1 VLEVLVSSERGAGKY
16 SVYRRIQG
24 RLTRTETREIP
35 FDAGYIGGV
44 RVATGD
50 IDGDGKD
57 EILIGSGAG
66 ADASVRVYDG
76 LGVLLS
82 TLILPSSFGRGGV
95 MLKAGDFDGDGLDD
109 IFVASGRRGES
120 QIAVFSG
127 QMSLPT
133 AAQPDY
139 LIDKVFTDQ
148 SLIAPMDL
156 ALMDTDGDELV
167 ELITWQMSDGR
178 NQGTKKFKYQQAA
191 DKFFEEL

>member
-1 VLEVLVSSERGAGKY
+1 
-16 SVYRRIQG
+16 
-24 RLTRTETREIP
+24 
-35 FDAGYIGGV
+35 
-44 RVATGD
+44 
-50 IDGDGKD
+50 
-57 EILIGSGAG
+57 
-66 ADASVRVYDG
+66 
-76 LGVLLS
+76 
-82 TLILPSSFGRGGV
+82 
-95 MLKAGDFDGDGLDD
+95 
-109 IFVASGRRGES
+109 
-120 QIAVFSG
+120 
-127 QMSLPT
+127 MSLPT